1 MAPFPVAFFIIIE
14 DKKKYVKYIVGHY
27 TIFLDAD
34 KMIVEL
40 CKMHKK
46 CDKKRDIM
54 TEMIFHVDKMKEKD

>member
-1 MAPFPVAFFIIIE
+1 M
-14 DKKKYVKYIVGHY
+14 
-27 TIFLDAD
+27 DAD